1 MGVLDVLTGGSGG
14 LIGSVASS
22 LIGGAAGYAGAK
34 ESAKMSK
41 EMAREQMQFQE
52 RMRNTAYQAAAD
64 DLEAAGLNRIIALG
78 SPAASPAGAMGSVP
92 DFGSAIS
99 SGMGAGLGIPSTAAS
114 VYKMDAEVA
123 QMMEHVETM
132 NLDQRQ
138 KTVLIEVLEKVG
150 PLLLQTAGDF
160 NELMKMVKER
170 GMQFGEWA
178 AQVVADNE
186 DAFEAFMKFLMD
198 YYGPQV
204 KEALKEVP
212 VIQVFKQNWE

>member
-78 SPAASPAGAMGSVP
+78 QPAASPAGAMGVVP
-92 DFGSAIS
+92 DFGSALS
-99 SGMGAGLGIPSTAAS
+99 SGMGAGLGIPSTAAQ
-114 VYKMDAEVA
+114 VNKMDAEVA
-123 QMMEHVETM
+123 KLVEDVESM
-132 NLDQRQ
+132 NLDQRE
-138 KTVLIEVLEKVG
+138 KTQMVAIIEEVG
-150 PLLLQTAGDF
+150 PLLVQTAKDF
-160 NELMKMVKER
+160 NELIKLLKKA
-170 GMQFGEWA
+170 GTSFGEWA
-178 AQVVADNE
+178 AQQVADHENL
-186 DAFEAFMKFLMD
+186 FPVFIKVLTN
-198 YYGPQV
+198 YYGPEV
-204 KEALKEVP
+204 KEAIDEVP
-212 VIQVFKQNWE
+212 FIKVFQE